1 MPGNV
6 RVGGT
11 WREISQP
18 SVRVGG
24 VWRNVEQAWTRV
36 GGVWREWFSGTAM
49 TLITTQTLT
58 NSTTATISLTSIP
71 NTFRDLV
78 LVFSGNGSSTAT
90 ATGQLHLR
98 FNSSST
104 TIYHQLFGYNNSN
117 ANIDQ
122 TQATIGDIQVFNGV
136 GSTAAHYA
144 ITVFDYATA
153 SRHKQLFSRGSFTQT
168 NQPASRAN
176 VWRSTTA
183 VSSIQ
188 LFITLSPASTFRE
201 GTTVS
206 LYGVKA

>member
-78 LVFSGNGSSTAT
+78 LVFSGNGTGAG
-90 ATGQLHLR
+90 TGQLHLR
-98 FNSSST
+98 FNNSST
-104 TIYHQLFGYNNSN
+104 TIYHQLFGYANSN
-117 ANIDQ
+117 ANINQ
-122 TQATIGDIQVFNGV
+122 TEATIGDIV
-136 GSTAAHYA
+136 GLGSSASHYA
-144 ITVFDYATA
+144 VTVFDYATA
-153 SRHKQLFSRGSFTQT
+153 SRHKQLFSRGSLTQT

-188 LFITLSPASTFRE
+188 LFITLSPASNFSE
-201 GTTVS
+201 GTNVS
-206 LYGVKA
+206 LYGVKG